1 MEKTSENPDIED
13 ETHDL
18 PIGVGIKDLRKVFK
32 VRNVSVCAVIKPTGF
47 CVKLVN
53 FLVPLLGD

>member
-1 MEKTSENPDIED
+1 MDKHSDNPAIEK

-32 VRNVSVCAVIKPTGF
+32 VHVGNV
-47 CVKLVN
+47 
-53 FLVPLLGD
+53 

>member
-1 MEKTSENPDIED
+1 MEKTAENPAIED

-32 VRNVSVCAVIKPTGF
+32 VYHLKILSVIFRTYTGSMGH
-47 CVKLVN
+47 C
-53 FLVPLLGD
+53 

>member
-1 MEKTSENPDIED
+1 MEDKPSENPAVED

-32 VRNVSVCAVIKPTGF
+32 VSKVCVRA
-47 CVKLVN
+47 
-53 FLVPLLGD
+53 